1 VYCEIAKAIKDRMK
15 ECINNGA
22 EAERPIGTFA
32 FFDLE
37 ATGLPGKST
46 RITELSLVAV
56 TRDDLKQLNKEV
68 MRHNAGR
75 VEDLEA
81 RLLPRVVNKLTA
93 CVYPWTTIPLHVE
106 HITGLSNDNLEKQG
120 RFDTNLVS
128 SLASFLARL
137 HPPVCLVAHNGFKF
151 DFPLLQAELHKV
163 NGSLADDLLCC
174 DSWLGANHIY
184 NNQSRHEALTN
195 RLPQPAEK
203 EKSSDKSDSLEEV
216 AVAERLIE
224 AGVFEDTLEVEEPV
238 LVLSAQEEVMCRTP
252 PRLSGECSSM
262 SLTPPPSVGSKREAA
277 ELEFTSHGLVSPSK
291 MMRPEG
297 VLTPEIK
304 LKSQVDVGD
313 CPRLERGNIQEVK
326 KKLVFSSRPT
336 SFSLVNLHKHLLGAA
351 PKFSHGAEADCLALL
366 RVTAAF
372 GQDWLSYADN
382 HALPFNNIVKMW

>member
-1 VYCEIAKAIKDRMK
+1 VYCEIAKAIKERMK
-15 ECINNGA
+15 ECINGA
-22 EAERPIGTFA
+22 EDERPIGTFA
-32 FFDLE
+32 FFDME

-68 MRHNAGR
+68 MRHNASR

-81 RLLPRVVNKLTA
+81 KLLPRVVNKLTT

-128 SLASFLARL
+128 CLASFLARL

-174 DSWLGANHIY
+174 DSWLGANYIY

-195 RLPQPAEK
+195 RLPQAAEK
-203 EKSSDKSDSLEEV
+203 EKSTEKSDSLEEV
-216 AVAERLIE
+216 AAAERLIE
-224 AGVFEDTLEVEEPV
+224 AGVFEDSLEVEEPV
-238 LVLSAQEEVMCRTP
+238 LELTAQEEVMCRTP
-252 PRLSGECSSM
+252 PRLSGECSTM
-262 SLTPPPSVGSKREAA
+262 SLTPPPSVGSKREGA
-277 ELEFTSHGLVSPSK
+277 ELEFTSHGFVSPSK
-291 MMRPEG
+291 MNRREG
-297 VLTPEIK
+297 VQLTEMK
-304 LKSQVDVGD
+304 LKSQVD
-313 CPRLERGNIQEVK
+313 CSRLERGNIQEVK

-336 SFSLVNLHKHLLGAA
+336 SFSLVNLHKHLLGVA

-366 RVTAAF
+366 RVTSAF

-382 HALPFNNIVKMW
+382 HALPFNNIAKMW

>member
-1 VYCEIAKAIKDRMK
+1 VYCEIAKAIKERMK
-15 ECINNGA
+15 ECINGA
-22 EAERPIGTFA
+22 EDERPIGTFA
-32 FFDLE
+32 FFDME

-68 MRHNAGR
+68 MRHNASR

-81 RLLPRVVNKLTA
+81 RLLPRVVNKLTT

-128 SLASFLARL
+128 CLASFLARL

-163 NGSLADDLLCC
+163 NCSLADELLCC

-184 NNQSRHEALTN
+184 NNQSHEALTN
-195 RLPQPAEK
+195 HLSQQPEI
-203 EKSSDKSDSLEEV
+203 EKSTVKSDCLEEV
-216 AVAERLIE
+216 AAAERLIE
-224 AGVFEDTLEVEEPV
+224 AGVFEETLEVEEPV
-238 LVLSAQEEVMCRTP
+238 LELSAQEEVMCRTP

-262 SLTPPPSVGSKREAA
+262 SLTPPPSVDSKREGA
-277 ELEFTSHGLVSPSK
+277 ELEVTSFCLISPSK
-291 MMRPEG
+291 RMRPEG
-297 VLTPEIK
+297 VLTPEMK
-304 LKSQVDVGD
+304 LKSQVDAGD

>member
-351 PKFSHGAEADCLALL
+351 PKFSHGAEVLTYAMSTRALACK
-366 RVTAAF
+366 
-372 GQDWLSYADN
+372 
-382 HALPFNNIVKMW
+382 II